1 MLTRQA
7 AKTFY
12 DRFGS
17 RQDAQA
23 FYEDRALA
31 ELVAHA
37 DFESARHVFEFGA
50 GTGRFADRLLRDH
63 LSEKARYTGTE
74 LSTTMCSL
82 ASARLAAYDDQ
93 VKVVLTD
100 GAPACPVPTE
110 SVDRIVTTYVL
121 DLLPEE
127 DTSAFLT
134 DCARALAP
142 AGRLCLVSLTYGET
156 LSSRLVTK
164 VWQLLFRVSPYLVG
178 GCRPVRLERSVTQA
192 GFRILHRRVVSSFG
206 IASEVLVAEKLA
218 PTRSPHE
225 EQSGSSLR

>member
-1 MLTRQA
+1 MFTRQA

-31 ELVAHA
+31 ELVDHA

-50 GTGRFADRLLRDH
+50 GTGRFADRLLRNH
-63 LSEKARYTGTE
+63 LSEEARYTGTE
-74 LSTTMCSL
+74 LSTTMRSL
-82 ASARLAAYDDQ
+82 ASARLARYGARAQ
-93 VKVVLTD
+93 VGLTD

-110 SVDRIVTTYVL
+110 SVDRIVATYVL

-127 DTSAFLT
+127 DISAFLA

-156 LSSRLVTK
+156 SSSRLVTK
-164 VWQLLFRVSPYLVG
+164 VWQLLFRLSPYLVG
-178 GCRPVRLERSVTQA
+178 GCRPIRLAPSVVQA

-206 IASEVLVAEKLA
+206 IACEVVVAEKLA
-218 PTRSPHE
+218 RAS
-225 EQSGSSLR
+225 